1 MAPVRN
7 VRFKPSMHRTEAARM
22 LGANTHFSGR
32 EVNVKFKILALKYHT
47 DKWRERRVFAKGDGE
62 EAFKVIVSAYD
73 ALK

>member
-1 MAPVRN
+1 
-7 VRFKPSMHRTEAARM
+7 M

-32 EVNVKFKILALKYHT
+32 EVNVKFKILVLKYHT